1 MEPDTDQTRKFP
13 AAAGGD
19 HRVQLAHLKAHLKF
33 QKQDRCDRAKISWN
47 TIITRAQSRL
57 HITLELNE
65 KINSKT
71 PGFHRPGKV
80 NTPDGQRKLRS
91 FASHARTGI
100 FHGGDGNVR
109 LPWRLRYRMYRARKP
124 QLSDHAFREI
134 EDERPQP
141 RIPRKEQEFPLE
153 LRHKLALRQET
164 CRLIQLQGANPKHH
178 KEAVILTV
186 HPCRIAGRNVLET
199 ETDEKGFCLYCGSP
213 MTQFNL
219 KETAYDPGEE
229 PVYIEQGSWRRTLRQ
244 ELMTHPGSKP
254 KAIHASAAGATA
266 RSYTIPTHRPPPPRP
281 GSRRMPRTTMPPT
294 PTTGTRSEGKPTSKT
309 SGSPSSTKQQSS
321 SSGPTNP
328 YLRWEQGPGTGATSS
343 RRREWT

>member
-33 QKQDRCDRAKISWN
+33 QKQHRCEKAKISWN

-100 FHGGDGNVR
+100 FHGGDGNVQ
-109 LPWRLRYRMYRARKP
+109 LPWRLRYRMYRAQRP
-124 QLSDHAFREI
+124 QLSDRAFREI

-141 RIPRKEQEFPLE
+141 RIPRKDEEFPLE
-153 LRHKLALRQET
+153 FRCKLALRRET
-164 CRLIQLQGANPKHH
+164 CRLIRLQGANPRHH
-178 KEAVILTV
+178 RDAIILTV
-186 HPCRIAGRNVLET
+186 HPCWIAGRNVLET
-199 ETDEKGFCLYCGSP
+199 ETDEKGFCLHCGSR
-213 MTQFNL
+213 MTQLNL
-219 KETAYDPGEE
+219 KEAAYDPGEE
-229 PVYIEQGSWRRTLRQ
+229 PVYIERGSWRRPRGRNRW
-244 ELMTHPGSKP
+244 PGP
-254 KAIHASAAGATA
+254 AQG
-266 RSYTIPTHRPPPPRP
+266 PRP
-281 GSRRMPRTTMPPT
+281 SMPV
-294 PTTGTRSEGKPTSKT
+294 
-309 SGSPSSTKQQSS
+309 
-321 SSGPTNP
+321 
-328 YLRWEQGPGTGATSS
+328 
-343 RRREWT
+343 

>member
-47 TIITRAQSRL
+47 TTITRAQSRR

-80 NTPDGQRKLRS
+80 NTPDGQRKLQS

-109 LPWRLRYRMYRARKP
+109 LPWRLRYRMYRAQKP
-124 QLSDHAFREI
+124 QLCNHAFREI

-141 RIPRKEQEFPLE
+141 RVPRKEEEFPLE

-164 CRLIQLQGANPKHH
+164 CRLIRLQGANPRHH
-178 KEAVILTV
+178 RDAIILTV

-199 ETDEKGFCLYCGSP
+199 ETDEKGFCLHCGSR
-213 MTQFNL
+213 MTQLNV
-219 KETAYDPGEE
+219 KEAAYDPGEE
-229 PVYIEQGSWRRTLRQ
+229 PVYIEPGSWRRGPRQ
-244 ELMTHPGSKP
+244 ERMTPRLRAKAPG
-254 KAIHASAAGATA
+254 
-266 RSYTIPTHRPPPPRP
+266 PPVPVQPAP
-281 GSRRMPRTTMPPT
+281 V
-294 PTTGTRSEGKPTSKT
+294 
-309 SGSPSSTKQQSS
+309 
-321 SSGPTNP
+321 
-328 YLRWEQGPGTGATSS
+328 
-343 RRREWT
+343 